1 MTTAGQTHVE
11 GDCRRC
17 GDHLQIRVTVGSGEH
32 TGTPNPAAV
41 TQPQSMHGQPG
52 HQTGRGEVAA
62 ARQMMIIRGLDLGL
76 FTCDRTLQAFY
87 ESAGWH
93 LLPGTVLIGGRRLPR
108 SPAISPALTRSL
120 WGTSSRPRPGGSK
133 RRFITPASSC
143 IRGRS
148 TSSGEPAMSPVGCR
162 TQDHCR

>member
-17 GDHLQIRVTVGSGEH
+17 GDHLHIRVTVGSGEH

-62 ARQMMIIRGLDLGL
+62 ARQMMILRGLDLGL

-93 LLPGTVLIGGRRLPR
+93 LLPGTVLIGGTPIAPFPSDQPGLDKVTMGDFF
-108 SPAISPALTRSL
+108 SPAARREQASFYHARIELYPGEIDKL
-120 WGTSSRPRPGGSK
+120 W
-133 RRFITPASSC
+133 
-143 IRGRS
+143 
-148 TSSGEPAMSPVGCR
+148 
-162 TQDHCR
+162 